1 MTQSDERPPIRSR
14 NERARDRVSQE
25 PAPALDS
32 SVPGDDGAADL
43 TEDAIAELRRLASSR
58 GFNVRRESRPRRPR
72 PDVHQGRVSTTC
84 RLVPEVRDA
93 MDLARL
99 ELNMNYSDMINAGVI
114 MFLRSQNLRVDVDLD
129 GFLPPG
135 R

>member
-1 MTQSDERPPIRSR
+1 M
-14 NERARDRVSQE
+14 A
-25 PAPALDS
+25 
-32 SVPGDDGAADL
+32 DGAAGDVPE
-43 TEDAIAELRRLASSR
+43 EDISELRRLARSR
-58 GFNVRRESRPRRPR
+58 GYDVRREPRPRRPR

-84 RLVPEVRDA
+84 RLAPEVRDA

-114 MFLRSQNLRVDVDLD
+114 MFLRSQNLRVDVDLE

>member
-1 MTQSDERPPIRSR
+1 MTQSDKRPPIRSK
-14 NERARDRVSQE
+14 NERAKDRVSQD

-32 SVPGDDGAADL
+32 PAPSDDGAAEL
-43 TEDAIAELRRLASSR
+43 PEEALAELRRLASSR
-58 GFNVRRESRPRRPR
+58 GYNVRRESRPRRPR

-84 RLVPEVRDA
+84 RLAPEVRDA

-114 MFLRSQNLRVDVDLD
+114 MFLRSQNLRVDVDLE